1 MPKGKKTIIPKLTQK
16 QKEYDAQVKQLEKK
30 LKAKAKR
37 INKRGFITP
46 EDLFPEKPQK
56 RLPSYLK
63 KLQERIENIY
73 DYALYVKAETGE
85 VISGLKGR
93 AEERRRAAQKAAQ
106 TKHEKEQIKRIEQ
119 FNDEYEKFRE
129 KYKEQIESDDYFDFN
144 PKEESPFAK
153 PPQKKKKPESREP
166 TPEEWEALPHE
177 AEIILDRVYDEVRKW
192 SPDPRWSGELS
203 EIKREDKDQLRSI
216 LDGAIQQLG
225 REQVIRNLADN
236 AEEFEALCMEV
247 MYVSGSNMRETGREG
262 IRLNLARI
270 SEMVWGRALSVEESQ
285 ILQRQAEMYTE
296 YE

>member
-1 MPKGKKTIIPKLTQK
+1 MPKGKKTRVPKLTQK

-30 LKAKAKR
+30 LKDKAKS
-37 INKRGFITP
+37 INKRGFIIT
-46 EDLFPEKPQK
+46 ESLFPEKPVK
-56 RLPSYLK
+56 RLKSYLRN
-63 KLQERIENIY
+63 LQERIENIY
-73 DYALYVKAETGE
+73 DYTQYVDPQTGE
-85 VISGLKGR
+85 LLTGLQGR
-93 AEERRRAAQKAAQ
+93 GLERRRAAQKAVR
-106 TKHEKEQIKRIEQ
+106 TKQDAESRKRIDEFQ
-119 FNDEYEKFRE
+119 DEYEKFRE

-144 PKEESPFAK
+144 PKEQFA
-153 PPQKKKKPESREP
+153 PKKKPAPEREP
-166 TPEEWEALPHE
+166 TPEEWKTLPHE

>member
-1 MPKGKKTIIPKLTQK
+1 MPKGKKTRVPKLTQK

-30 LKAKAKR
+30 LKDKAKS
-37 INKRGFITP
+37 INKRGFIIT
-46 EDLFPEKPQK
+46 ESLFPEKPVK
-56 RLPSYLK
+56 RLKSYLRN
-63 KLQERIENIY
+63 LQERIENIY
-73 DYALYVKAETGE
+73 DYTQYVDPQTGE
-85 VISGLKGR
+85 LLTGLQGR
-93 AEERRRAAQKAAQ
+93 GLERRRAAQKAVR
-106 TKHEKEQIKRIEQ
+106 TKQDAESRKRIDEFQ
-119 FNDEYEKFRE
+119 DEYEKFRE

-144 PKEESPFAK
+144 PKEQFA
-153 PPQKKKKPESREP
+153 PKKKPAPEREP
-166 TPEEWEALPHE
+166 TPEEWKTLPHE

-192 SPDPRWSGELS
+192 SPDPRWSSELS

-225 REQVIRNLADN
+225 REQVIRNLAEN